1 MLQKI
6 RSNDNTAE
14 LVENL
19 ASPYIPNPR
28 GDKRSDEAIAVLS
41 SFSARLLAVVPTVVG
56 IPAPGIRSSGRSSSL
71 CQFFAGHTLSPGIS
85 LSGKSV

>member
-6 RSNDNTAE
+6 RNNDNTAE

-28 GDKRSDEAIAVLS
+28 RPKRSDEASTVLK
-41 SFSARLLAVVPTVVG
+41 
-56 IPAPGIRSSGRSSSL
+56 
-71 CQFFAGHTLSPGIS
+71 TL
-85 LSGKSV
+85 